1 MKPWIPLLLVLLSA
15 APPVGALG
23 LPAPLP
29 PLSLHLPTPVQQT
42 LDQAGSELRR
52 VREQTLLR
60 EHRQWLEADPRGAP
74 AVRSEVV
81 AIAPTPEALELA
93 RAAGFRPVREAR
105 LAPLDLVV
113 VVLRAPEGMRV
124 RTALRRLARLDPAGR
139 YDYNHLYLGSGMAT
153 TIDPASGPALPSPGQ
168 PAAVRVGLVDSGV
181 DAAHPTL
188 SGVDIQRWGCPDG
201 HVPDVHGTA
210 VASLLSGDT
219 SGRARGRLFAAD
231 IYCGLPTG
239 GAVTSLAEAL
249 AWLARERVAVIN
261 LSLVG
266 PPNALLEQLV
276 QAMQQRGHVLVAAV
290 GNDGPAAAPLY
301 PAGYPGVIGVTAV
314 DPRDRL
320 LPEAMRGDAVD
331 FAAPGSELWAAR
343 AGGGRAKVR
352 GTSFAAPL
360 VARLAAREL
369 TVPMPDAANRV
380 VRRLAGQA
388 RDLGPRG
395 RDARYGHG
403 LLSTGERS
411 AWSAPMNED

>member
-1 MKPWIPLLLVLLSA
+1 MNTTIPLLLALLCA
-15 APPVGALG
+15 APSAVALG

-29 PLSLHLPTPVQQT
+29 RLPLELATPVQQT

-81 AIAPTPEALELA
+81 AIAPTAEALARA
-93 RAAGFRPVREAR
+93 RAAGFRPVREAM
-105 LAPLDLVV
+105 LAPLDLRI

-124 RTALRRLARLDPAGR
+124 RTAIRRLARLDPDGR
-139 YDYNHLYLGSGMAT
+139 YEYNHVYLGSGAT
-153 TIDPASGPALPSPGQ
+153 PLPT
-168 PAAVRVGLVDSGV
+168 PAADAPLLATAPPSVRVGLVDGGV
-181 DAAHPTL
+181 DATHPTL
-188 SGVDIQRWGCPDG
+188 AGVDVRPWGCTDRAAPDA
-201 HVPDVHGTA
+201 HGTA
-210 VASLLSGDT
+210 VASLLAGDP
-219 SGRARGRLFAAD
+219 GGRGRGQLFAAD
-231 IYCGLPTG
+231 IYCGQPTG

-266 PPNALLEQLV
+266 PPNQLLAQLV
-276 QAMQQRGHVLVAAV
+276 EAMQRRGHVLVAAV
-290 GNDGPAAAPLY
+290 GNDGPAAPPLF
-301 PAGYPGVIGVTAV
+301 PAAYPGVIGVTAV
-314 DPRDRL
+314 DARDRP

-331 FAAPGSELWAAR
+331 FAAPGKDLWAAQ
-343 AGGGRAKVR
+343 ADGGRASVR

-360 VARLAAREL
+360 VARLAARAL
-369 TVPMPDAANRV
+369 AAPTPGAAEHV
-380 VRRLAGQA
+380 LHQLAGQA

-395 RDARYGHG
+395 HDPRFGHG
-403 LLSTGERS
+403 LLSADARA